1 VARSH
6 AGHAIRLG
14 ETLIVAGIGCRKG
27 ATQAEVETAIDD
39 ALSQAKQERASL
51 RLIATSDGKAN
62 EPGIVAAA
70 EARGVPLVRVTPA
83 DLEAAGSRTQSS
95 SPRVKQMFG
104 VPSVAEAA
112 ALAAGGLKAKLIV
125 PRIAVGPV
133 TCALADMESP

>member
-1 VARSH
+1 M
-6 AGHAIRLG
+6 
-14 ETLIVAGIGCRKG
+14 IVAGIGCRKG
-27 ATQAEVETAIDD
+27 ASQGEVEAAIVE
-39 ALSQAKQERASL
+39 ALAQVKRGRETL

-70 EARGVPLVRVTPA
+70 MARGVPLVRVAPS

-95 SPRVKQMFG
+95 SPRVKALVG

-112 ALAAGGLKAKLIV
+112 ALAAAGPKATLIL

-133 TCALADMESP
+133 TCALADMGTP